1 MARGEW
7 VNYNGKKVPPIY
19 TPKHS
24 TIIETL
30 RLTDDEIM
38 QLDVIISEDI
48 RKDRTKARDKERKK
62 VQRREAGAVD
72 RETYN
77 SNRLLAS
84 TDKKV
89 MAIELVVNLGK
100 TTREAAG
107 VLGVSAMT
115 VSRWTK

>member
-7 VNYNGKKVPPIY
+7 VVFNGKKVPPIY

-30 RLTDDEIM
+30 RLTDDEM
-38 QLDVIISEDI
+38 SKLDVIISEDI

-62 VQRREAGAVD
+62 VQRRELGSVD
-72 RETYN
+72 RETYLMTN
-77 SNRLLAS
+77 A
-84 TDKKV
+84 DKKI

-100 TTREAAG
+100 TVREAADI
-107 VLGVSAMT
+107 LCVSAMT
-115 VSRWTK
+115 ISRWTK